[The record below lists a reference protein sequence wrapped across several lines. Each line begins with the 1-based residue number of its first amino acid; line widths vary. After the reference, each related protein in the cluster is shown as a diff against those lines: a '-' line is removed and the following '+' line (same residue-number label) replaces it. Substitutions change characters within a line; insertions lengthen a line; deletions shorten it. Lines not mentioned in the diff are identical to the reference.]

1 MAQQVFPSPPTGNQ
15 PVSSQAS
22 VDAELVLRSLR
33 GDEAAFAALFDRHA
47 SRVYALAYQLLGDRT
62 EAEDITQD
70 AFLQALSA
78 LPTLRQP
85 GAFGGWVA
93 RIATNA
99 SLSTLR
105 RRGRLPQ
112 AELSE
117 AVTATYP
124 DPARWASPEAMGLA
138 AEDRHSV
145 HVTLKRL
152 APSHRAALALRE
164 IGGLSYAEIARALG
178 TTAGGVEALLFRAR
192 ARFRD
197 EYHKVALGAATA
209 QATTCTC
216 QQAQEELAA
225 LADNA
230 LAEPRRMEVV
240 SHVRHCDACRATL
253 QAQRDARRLIVAV
266 PLFVPSAIKLATMAK
281 VGPLLSLYAIGG
293 AAAGGAATAGM
304 ATGGAATAGMATG
317 GAATAGMATG
327 GAATAGMAAG
337 GAATA
342 GMATSGAATAGMAA
356 GGAASS
362 GAAVAGGAVAGGAA
376 ATGVAATSSVAAGGT
391 AAGAIATGGVA
402 ASAAAVSTG
411 VAGAASTAG
420 TSALIPVL
428 AGVGTAGPAAKVA
441 AVLVVGAIVAGVV
454 TEPHR
459 GRVAAPHAH
468 RPLVGRPSVAQGTPT
483 PPPPSSV
490 RYAATGATVL
500 VGPSNVPQG
509 LVSPTVVSWPTSA
522 AGRGAQDGPPT
533 PIAGATAADGSA
545 GSPAVTPSL
554 GDPSLATG
562 QATVVAAPSATTTVP
577 ATVAQPPNMTD
588 GFSTPM
594 LTAPLTATSTLTT
607 TSTPQDNTAAPTPA
621 LASENPPAANPETGP
636 QPSATPG
643 PSGPGADTPS
653 GDDPLNAT
661 PTGAPS
667 GPPADVPPD

>member
-1 MAQQVFPSPPTGNQ
+1 MAQQVFPPSALGDQ
-15 PVSSQAS
+15 PDLAQAS
-22 VDAELVLRSLR
+22 VDTELVRRSLH
-33 GDEAAFAALFDRHA
+33 GDGDAFAALFDRHA
-47 SRVYALAYQLLGDRT
+47 PRVYALAYQLLGDRA

-124 DPARWASPEAMGLA
+124 DPARWSSPEAMGVA
-138 AEDRHSV
+138 AEERHSV

-152 APSHRAALALRE
+152 APSHRAALAMRK

-209 QATTCTC
+209 QTTTCTC
-216 QQAQEELAA
+216 QQAQEALAA

-240 SHVRHCDACRATL
+240 SHVRHCDACTATL

-304 ATGGAATAGMATG
+304 ATGGAATAGMATS
-317 GAATAGMATG
+317 

-362 GAAVAGGAVAGGAA
+362 GAAVAGGAGAGGAA
-376 ATGVAATSSVAAGGT
+376 GT
-391 AAGAIATGGVA
+391 
-402 ASAAAVSTG
+402 
-411 VAGAASTAG
+411 
-420 TSALIPVL
+420 
-428 AGVGTAGPAAKVA
+428 
-441 AVLVVGAIVAGVV
+441 
-454 TEPHR
+454 
-459 GRVAAPHAH
+459 
-468 RPLVGRPSVAQGTPT
+468 
-483 PPPPSSV
+483 
-490 RYAATGATVL
+490 
-500 VGPSNVPQG
+500 
-509 LVSPTVVSWPTSA
+509 
-522 AGRGAQDGPPT
+522 
-533 PIAGATAADGSA
+533 
-545 GSPAVTPSL
+545 
-554 GDPSLATG
+554 
-562 QATVVAAPSATTTVP
+562 
-577 ATVAQPPNMTD
+577 
-588 GFSTPM
+588 
-594 LTAPLTATSTLTT
+594 
-607 TSTPQDNTAAPTPA
+607 
-621 LASENPPAANPETGP
+621 
-636 QPSATPG
+636 
-643 PSGPGADTPS
+643 
-653 GDDPLNAT
+653 
-661 PTGAPS
+661 
-667 GPPADVPPD
+667 

>member
-22 VDAELVLRSLR
+22 VDAVLVKRSLR
-33 GDEAAFAALFDRHA
+33 GDGDAFAALFDRHA
-47 SRVYALAYQLLGDRT
+47 PRVYALAYQLLGDRA

-85 GAFGGWVA
+85 ETFGAWVA

-124 DPARWASPEAMGLA
+124 DPARWSSPEAMGLA
-138 AEDRHSV
+138 TEERHSV
-145 HVTLKRL
+145 HITLKRL
-152 APSHRAALALRE
+152 APSHRAALAMRE

-209 QATTCTC
+209 QTTTCTC
-216 QQAQEELAA
+216 QQAQEALAA

-240 SHVRHCDACRATL
+240 SHVRHCDACTATL

-266 PLFVPSAIKLATMAK
+266 PLLVPSAIKLATRAK

-327 GAATAGMAAG
+327 GAATAGMA
-337 GAATA
+337 
-342 GMATSGAATAGMAA
+342 TSGAATAGMAA

-362 GAAVAGGAVAGGAA
+362 GAAGAGGAGAGGGAG
-376 ATGVAATSSVAAGGT
+376 TGVAATSSVAAGGA
-391 AAGAIATGGVA
+391 AAGALATGGVA
-402 ASAAAVSTG
+402 PSAAAGST
-411 VAGAASTAG
+411 
-420 TSALIPVL
+420 
-428 AGVGTAGPAAKVA
+428 
-441 AVLVVGAIVAGVV
+441 
-454 TEPHR
+454 
-459 GRVAAPHAH
+459 RVAA
-468 RPLVGRPSVAQGTPT
+468 
-483 PPPPSSV
+483 
-490 RYAATGATVL
+490 
-500 VGPSNVPQG
+500 
-509 LVSPTVVSWPTSA
+509 
-522 AGRGAQDGPPT
+522 
-533 PIAGATAADGSA
+533 
-545 GSPAVTPSL
+545 
-554 GDPSLATG
+554 
-562 QATVVAAPSATTTVP
+562 
-577 ATVAQPPNMTD
+577 
-588 GFSTPM
+588 
-594 LTAPLTATSTLTT
+594 
-607 TSTPQDNTAAPTPA
+607 
-621 LASENPPAANPETGP
+621 
-636 QPSATPG
+636 
-643 PSGPGADTPS
+643 
-653 GDDPLNAT
+653 
-661 PTGAPS
+661 
-667 GPPADVPPD
+667 

>member
-22 VDAELVLRSLR
+22 VDAVLVKRSLR
-33 GDEAAFAALFDRHA
+33 GDGDAFAALFDRHA
-47 SRVYALAYQLLGDRT
+47 PRVYALAYQLLGDRA

-85 GAFGGWVA
+85 ETFGAWVA

-124 DPARWASPEAMGLA
+124 DPARWSSPEAMGLA
-138 AEDRHSV
+138 TEERHSV

-152 APSHRAALALRE
+152 APSHRAALAMRK

-209 QATTCTC
+209 QTTTCTC
-216 QQAQEELAA
+216 QQAQEALAA

-240 SHVRHCDACRATL
+240 SHVRHCDACTATL

-304 ATGGAATAGMATG
+304 ATS
-317 GAATAGMATG
+317 
-327 GAATAGMAAG
+327 

-376 ATGVAATSSVAAGGT
+376 ATGLAATSRVPGRGGPSKARGGLAAPTVGRGREGGGAGGRK
-391 AAGAIATGGVA
+391 
-402 ASAAAVSTG
+402 
-411 VAGAASTAG
+411 
-420 TSALIPVL
+420 
-428 AGVGTAGPAAKVA
+428 AGPP
-441 AVLVVGAIVAGVV
+441 GA
-454 TEPHR
+454 
-459 GRVAAPHAH
+459 
-468 RPLVGRPSVAQGTPT
+468 RP
-483 PPPPSSV
+483 
-490 RYAATGATVL
+490 
-500 VGPSNVPQG
+500 
-509 LVSPTVVSWPTSA
+509 
-522 AGRGAQDGPPT
+522 
-533 PIAGATAADGSA
+533 GATARA
-545 GSPAVTPSL
+545 GSPAPPAVTPSL
-554 GDPSLATG
+554 GAPSLATG

-577 ATVAQPPNMTD
+577 ATVA
-588 GFSTPM
+588 
-594 LTAPLTATSTLTT
+594 
-607 TSTPQDNTAAPTPA
+607 
-621 LASENPPAANPETGP
+621 
-636 QPSATPG
+636 
-643 PSGPGADTPS
+643 
-653 GDDPLNAT
+653 
-661 PTGAPS
+661 
-667 GPPADVPPD
+667 

>member
-1 MAQQVFPSPPTGNQ
+1 M
-15 PVSSQAS
+15 
-22 VDAELVLRSLR
+22 R
-33 GDEAAFAALFDRHA
+33 GDGDAFAALFDRHA
-47 SRVYALAYQLLGDRT
+47 PRVFALAYQLLGDRA

-85 GAFGGWVA
+85 ETFGAWVA

-124 DPARWASPEAMGLA
+124 DPARWSSPEAMGLA
-138 AEDRHSV
+138 TEERHSV

-152 APSHRAALALRE
+152 APSHRAALAMRE

-209 QATTCTC
+209 QTTTCTC
-216 QQAQEELAA
+216 QQAQEALAA

-240 SHVRHCDACRATL
+240 SHVRHCDACTATL

-304 ATGGAATAGMATG
+304 AT
-317 GAATAGMATG
+317 
-327 GAATAGMAAG
+327 G

-500 VGPSNVPQG
+500 VGPRNVPQG
-509 LVSPTVVSWPTSA
+509 LVSPTVVSWPN
-522 AGRGAQDGPPT
+522 RGAWRSCRT
-533 PIAGATAADGSA
+533 CVGATHVRPRYRHSA
-545 GSPAVTPSL
+545 
-554 GDPSLATG
+554 
-562 QATVVAAPSATTTVP
+562 
-577 ATVAQPPNMTD
+577 
-588 GFSTPM
+588 
-594 LTAPLTATSTLTT
+594 
-607 TSTPQDNTAAPTPA
+607 
-621 LASENPPAANPETGP
+621 
-636 QPSATPG
+636 
-643 PSGPGADTPS
+643 
-653 GDDPLNAT
+653 
-661 PTGAPS
+661 
-667 GPPADVPPD
+667 